1 MKNFNESAIGKLADD
16 VLGSLLTRCQNDM
29 LQQRR
34 VIYSHGDLVE
44 VMNNT
49 TSKLKYISTYLISG
63 EKIKKLFL
71 KRNPHICD
79 VDFYKL
85 FSVPLSLSE
94 CFDRLKK
101 WNGFY
106 CHKRNDLVLKKIP
119 HNYL

>member
-71 KRNPHICD
+71 KNPEKILRN
-79 VDFYKL
+79 
-85 FSVPLSLSE
+85 E
-94 CFDRLKK
+94 RL
-101 WNGFY
+101 
-106 CHKRNDLVLKKIP
+106 
-119 HNYL
+119 